1 MMATLLEVLDGKL
14 NEHVKQLVDV
24 ISAGGAKSHEHY
36 KELCGT
42 IRGLQTAQ
50 YELADLVRKTKDY
63 EDDRI

>member
-1 MMATLLEVLDGKL
+1 MDHKLLDILNGKL
-14 NEHVKQLVDV
+14 NEQVQQLVDV
-24 ISAGGAKSHEHY
+24 VSAGGAKSHEHY

-63 EDDRI
+63 DDE

>member
-1 MMATLLEVLDGKL
+1 MMNPLLESLHKKL
-14 NEHVKQLVDV
+14 EEHIKELVTVVSD
-24 ISAGGAKSHEHY
+24 GGAKTHDHY

-63 EDDRI
+63 NDD